1 MQAVSPKTHD
11 KSITYNQRVQH
22 SIKASNTCF
31 IYAIQGNITT
41 LTNICKFYIFKKK
54 LSIKNAWKSDILI
67 RLHTIREVLFY
78 SRFVWA
84 VFYVVPQ
91 LGLGNHMYCIQWTTS
106 KFCTRVVLQYK
117 WEQIIKL
124 QCSHNNNWLKLK

>member
-1 MQAVSPKTHD
+1 MWFNHAGCLPKVSWQ
-11 KSITYNQRVQH
+11 INYCVTYLTREFN
-22 SIKASNTCF
+22 ILFKASNTCF
-31 IYAIQGNITT
+31 IYAIQANIIVH
-41 LTNICKFYIFKKK
+41 TNICQFYIFMKKF
-54 LSIKNAWKSDILI
+54 SIKNAWKSNIWI

-106 KFCTRVVLQYK
+106 KFCTRVVLQHK
-117 WEQIIKL
+117 WEQDI
-124 QCSHNNNWLKLK
+124 

>member
-1 MQAVSPKTHD
+1 MIYDVTQSCRLFPQNLLTNQLH
-11 KSITYNQRVQH
+11 ITKEFNILSKHQIH
-22 SIKASNTCF
+22 ASLML
-31 IYAIQGNITT
+31 IQGNITT
-41 LTNICKFYIFKKK
+41 LTNICKFHIFKKK

-106 KFCTRVVLQYK
+106 KFCTRVVLQHK
-117 WEQIIKL
+117 WEQII
-124 QCSHNNNWLKLK
+124 